1 MLLEF
6 SKGKHIREA
15 SKLITEGKGDLEKLK
30 NTRALNSSCGID
42 EVRKGVGVWT
52 AELTMLRVM
61 RRLEVL
67 PDDDLGLRQIISRY
81 YRDGRV
87 IPSTEA
93 RRIGKTG
100 KIRRV

>member
-6 SKGKHIREA
+6 SKGKHIREE
-15 SKLITEGKGDLEKLK
+15 SKLITEG
-30 NTRALNSSCGID
+30 
-42 EVRKGVGVWT
+42 WP

-67 PDDDLGLRQIISRY
+67 PDDDLGLRRVISLY

-87 IPSTEA
+87 ISSAEA
-93 RRIGKTG
+93 RRIRETR
-100 KIRRV
+100 KIGRVEQHITCRGRC